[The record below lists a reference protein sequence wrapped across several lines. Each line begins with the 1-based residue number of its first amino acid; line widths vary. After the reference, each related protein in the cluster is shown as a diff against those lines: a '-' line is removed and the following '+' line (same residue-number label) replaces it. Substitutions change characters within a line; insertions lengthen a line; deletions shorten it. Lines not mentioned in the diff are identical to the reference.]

1 MPDPNTITEWR
12 DSPTTPRPDRV
23 RLAARD
29 FMSRRLAIAVGFLI
43 VIALV
48 YWPSSV
54 ALDGEWRDTIDKT
67 YTHGYL
73 ILLISLW
80 LMWRDRGR
88 LEAAPLQPEPLALP
102 ALVVLS
108 AAWLFFWRAAVQD
121 PHLLLLP
128 LLLYTALLAVF
139 GRAGARVLRF
149 PVGFLYFAMPV
160 WSDLV
165 DPLQRLS
172 AAANGAL
179 IWLTGLP
186 AYMDGDLIRL
196 PAGTLKI
203 AEGCSGMHF
212 FIVGCALA
220 ALYGEVMRD
229 SLRLRLI
236 WLALMAVLALVANWL
251 RIFVIAVA
259 AYETHMQTY
268 LVTVDHYWFG
278 WFVFAACFAFF
289 LWICGRIAV
298 ALEPAG
304 GSDGSDGTGGTGG
317 TVGARSAPGGGSAVV
332 APPARPSVARCIA
345 AVACLSVLP
354 LVIYATDASRG
365 QPAAGVAIDWPVAT
379 GWSGPQT
386 VMPSRWIPVFQG
398 ATASAHRRYV
408 DASGRSVEFFV
419 VAYRRQRQG
428 AKLVAY
434 GNSLLGEGGLRVL
447 GGRIVDTPEGPW
459 RERTIVN
466 ADGDRSLLWSQI
478 RIGSRRFA
486 WPRLSQLWYGV
497 VAFASEPLTALV
509 AVRASCEAGCGA
521 AAARLAS
528 AAGALQPALRRTRV
542 R

>member
-1 MPDPNTITEWR
+1 MPDTKTHTEWR
-12 DSPTTPRPDRV
+12 DSSTTARLKRPR
-23 RLAARD
+23 LLARD
-29 FMSRRLAIAVGFLI
+29 FVSSRLAIAVGLLV

-88 LEAAPLQPEPLALP
+88 LDAAPLRPESLAL
-102 ALVVLS
+102 AVLVLLS

-128 LLLYTALLAVF
+128 LLLYTALFAVF

-172 AAANGAL
+172 VEANGLL

-196 PAGTLKI
+196 PAGSLKI

-212 FIVGCALA
+212 FIVGLALA

-236 WLALMAVLALVANWL
+236 WLGLMGVLALVANWL
-251 RIFVIAVA
+251 RIFVIAAA
-259 AYETHMQTY
+259 AYATQMQTF

-289 LWICGRIAV
+289 LWISGRIAG

-304 GSDGSDGTGGTGG
+304 AANGPSS
-317 TVGARSAPGGGSAVV
+317 VPGAGSA
-332 APPARPSVARCIA
+332 PSVARC
-345 AVACLSVLP
+345 VATVVCLTVLP
-354 LVIYATDASRG
+354 LVIYATDLIRS
-365 QPAAGVAIDWPVAT
+365 QPAAGVAIEWPAAK
-379 GWSGPQT
+379 GWNGPQP
-386 VMPSRWIPVFQG
+386 VLPSRWIPQFQG
-398 ATASAHRRYV
+398 ATARARRRYI

-419 VAYRRQRQG
+419 VAYRSQRQG

-434 GNSLLGEGGLRVL
+434 GNSLLGDDGLRVL
-447 GGRIVDTPEGPW
+447 GGRIVDTPEGAW

-466 ADGDRSLLWSQI
+466 PDGDRSLLWSQV
-478 RIGSRRFA
+478 RIGNRRFT
-486 WPRLSQLWYGV
+486 WPRLAQLWYGV
-497 VAFASEPLTALV
+497 AAFGSEPLSTLV
-509 AVRASCEAGCGA
+509 AMRAACEPDCRA
-521 AAARLAS
+521 AAARLAG
-528 AAGALQPALRRTRV
+528 AAGALPLTLRPTAAR
-542 R
+542 